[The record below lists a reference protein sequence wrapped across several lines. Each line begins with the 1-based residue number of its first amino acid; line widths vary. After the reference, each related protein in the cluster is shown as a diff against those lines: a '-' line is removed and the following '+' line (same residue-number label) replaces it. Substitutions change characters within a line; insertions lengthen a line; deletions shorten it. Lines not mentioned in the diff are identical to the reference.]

1 MRAVIDAE
9 EATGMKR
16 NRMLERAAQSLREGR
31 LEGIID
37 EPKSGRWNN
46 WVYYMRGKTQCCRRY
61 VRPRD
66 RRTPAQL
73 RCRAA
78 LTAASKEWSHSRT
91 LTEEERQACR
101 IAGAKV
107 KTRRRLGQGG
117 TLTGQLYFVGKE
129 CAGRQNAEGRGQNS
143 RAKGERVEGRGQS
156 EEGRMTGEDRGAREM
171 RRLPAQTQGKA
182 GIRGFGE
189 AGRGGGLCGRGRRMS
204 TGSTWDEYRGAT
216 VALPCQYRWDK
227 GRGMGKAE
235 YGMRSGRGARGRWN
249 GHWRELWRGG

>member
-1 MRAVIDAE
+1 
-9 EATGMKR
+9 MKR

-37 EPKSGRWNN
+37 EPKSGRWND

-129 CAGRQNAEGRGQNS
+129 CAGRQNAKGRVQNS

-156 EEGRMTGEDRGAREM
+156 EEGRMTGEDRGA
-171 RRLPAQTQGKA
+171 GKCE
-182 GIRGFGE
+182 GCRPKPKGKLESE
-189 AGRGGGLCGRGRRMS
+189 ALGRRGG
-204 TGSTWDEYRGAT
+204 
-216 VALPCQYRWDK
+216 VAAYV
-227 GRGMGKAE
+227 
-235 YGMRSGRGARGRWN
+235 
-249 GHWRELWRGG
+249 GGDGG